1 MVLSLYDYMNRF
13 DNFKESLPSKN
24 KFYNSLTDDEISD
37 KNDEHIANVWK
48 IFDTEKHERLS

>member
-1 MVLSLYDYMNRF
+1 MVLSLYDYINRF
-13 DNFKESLPSKN
+13 DNLKESLPSKN

-48 IFDTEKHERLS
+48 IFDTEKHGRLS